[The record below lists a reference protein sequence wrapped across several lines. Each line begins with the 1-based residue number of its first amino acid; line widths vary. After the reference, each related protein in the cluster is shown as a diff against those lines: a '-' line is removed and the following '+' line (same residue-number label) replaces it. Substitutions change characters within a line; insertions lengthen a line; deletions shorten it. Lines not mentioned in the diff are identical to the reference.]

1 MVQIITH
8 TAALYTSSLFH
19 DVTLSA
25 VNAPICSG
33 PFSARHMRET
43 GKKKKASEEA
53 EVWNSIEVCENHTHL
68 PRYSPLSYFPSVG
81 LGGTLV
87 FLTESIY
94 QEHLFFQEEDVTV
107 IFKFPREDKVL
118 LTGFL

>member
-1 MVQIITH
+1 MHPSAPAPSVQDT
-8 TAALYTSSLFH
+8 
-19 DVTLSA
+19 
-25 VNAPICSG
+25 CEKQE
-33 PFSARHMRET
+33 R
-43 GKKKKASEEA
+43 KKKASEEA

-68 PRYSPLSYFPSVG
+68 PRYSPLSYFPSEG